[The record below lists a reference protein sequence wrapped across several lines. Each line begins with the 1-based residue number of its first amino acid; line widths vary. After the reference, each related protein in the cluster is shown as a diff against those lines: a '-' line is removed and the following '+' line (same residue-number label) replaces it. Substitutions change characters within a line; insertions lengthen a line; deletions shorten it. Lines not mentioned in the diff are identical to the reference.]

1 MLTSPEHR
9 QQLEAVARRT
19 RSTSSLYARRQIDAD
34 ASRLQ
39 SRLTNTN
46 VAIAIRAKMQ
56 PVGWEKDLAPRPAFV
71 SAKTHDLIAPHRTAV
86 LLVAAFSHHRS
97 RGQRRDCQ
105 RALLRR
111 LTQHVSA
118 GLKVISSWPP
128 RKGSPD
134 EDTNATE
141 TLSFGEVVRSP
152 PSEI

>member
-1 MLTSPEHR
+1 MLTSPGHR

-19 RSTSSLYARRQIDAD
+19 RSTSSLYAQRQIDAD

-39 SRLTNTN
+39 TRLTNTN

-111 LTQHVSA
+111 LTQHISA
-118 GLKVISSWPP
+118 VLKPAAFDHSWNSPTVTGSVAISWS
-128 RKGSPD
+128 RADGAAQS
-134 EDTNATE
+134 
-141 TLSFGEVVRSP
+141 
-152 PSEI
+152 